1 MDEKKFFKK
10 SDIIVIL
17 IILVLGIGT
26 LLYNNYQ
33 KSSNDLIAVISFD
46 NREVMRID
54 LSEAENGTFALEE
67 DTSIIFEIKDG
78 SIGFIHSDC
87 PDQVCVAAGFLDQS
101 GESAVCLPYKVIL
114 KIISGYENDDVPDAV
129 VR

>member
-17 IILVLGIGT
+17 IILALGVGI
-26 LLYNNYQ
+26 LLYNNHQ

-46 NREVMRID
+46 NHEVMRIN
-54 LSEAENGTFALEE
+54 LSESENGTFVLEE
-67 DTSIIFEIKDG
+67 DSSIIFEIKDG

-87 PDQVCVAAGFLDQS
+87 PDQLCVAAGFLDQS
-101 GESAVCLPYKVIL
+101 GESAVCLPNKVVL
-114 KIISGYENDDVPDAV
+114 KILSASENDDTPDAV